1 MNPYEKLALT
11 DEQREILREFENVS
25 LKAIRAGLYFVQ
37 SFGYG
42 TFAYN
47 VKNVNCFDAPEN
59 AAYENGK
66 EEIDITKLHPVSY
79 LTIDDLH
86 GDCKCLVA
94 FD

>member
-11 DEQREILREFENVS
+11 DEQREILREYENVS

-47 VKNVNCFDAPEN
+47 AKDVSCFDAPEN

-66 EEIDITKLHPVSY
+66 EEIDITKLHPVSC